1 MIKRSVLQN
10 KLNRNERLRVLFLND
25 VGFQY
30 GAGLAQFRQIQS
42 FLLMG
47 HEVMALCWQKGGEP
61 HIDII
66 PHKAEGAWKG
76 IRELNHLHFENGYT
90 KTEIVEEIIKEVQI
104 VRPDIVIVGNLH
116 NARWPLELFLGLYEL
131 DSLVIAYAH
140 DCYLFTGRCAYPG
153 DCRKYL
159 SGCDDSCVTADEY
172 PQLSPSEISEAWK
185 LRRKIFCNQDGI
197 PLATNSRWILRLA
210 QKALKGLRYAEVVYL
225 GVDERLFKPINGS
238 LARRLLK
245 IPENLFVIMCGAVNF
260 SDRRKGG
267 HFINEVASVMES
279 EAFFLLFGMN
289 AREYTSISS
298 VGFVGD
304 YRKMPLLYS
313 SADLFLATSLEEA
326 FGQTILEA
334 SACGR
339 PVVAFGVSG
348 VPEVARDGQNAR
360 LAKGISVDELVR
372 SIRFFM
378 DNPREREAFGKAGR
392 SMVKA
397 EFTLKKQG
405 ERWMHYLHHAA
416 ASLPEKRSN
425 VSKFSKSLVSKRSLI
440 KCSRFCIVTPCFNG
454 EEFIDDAI
462 ISVITQAGFFTI
474 HYHIQDGGS
483 TDGSLEKLQQW
494 EKRLCSGKFPKL
506 CTNFKFTFD
515 SGPDK
520 GMYDAINKGFARF
533 GVNHNDYMTW
543 LNADD
548 RLIQGTLAT
557 VAHLFDKF
565 QDIKWLGGR
574 SSLMDEKGSFRGL
587 FDLNPYPR
595 RSLRAGICD
604 GRHWG
609 FVMQEGTF
617 WRGDLWKKVDGLREG
632 LRLAGDFDLWRRFA
646 EHEDYVVVDFPL
658 AFHRRHPGQLSERLE
673 AYHAEVDSVVDEKLR
688 DSEWKRH
695 ENAAMFS
702 DGMERYGYSGRVLR
716 FNVSKIQWEVFE
728 ETYNCK
734 ALNSTAIVTPN
745 SVNIAKPALF
755 LDGIREREP
764 AYAQFNLLAGA
775 RWIIK
780 PFSTFTVEADETAMH
795 QILLRCRNLFQGL
808 RAKFLSGEEIFAKV
822 EIPYTGHERDCLV
835 MVKVPLKKGINALSL
850 ALASD
855 YAPIDS
861 LELWLLIISCEAVPV
876 SGMDDCGFL
885 TDVI

>member
-1 MIKRSVLQN
+1 VIKRSVLQN

-30 GAGLAQFRQIQS
+30 GAGLAQLRQVQS

-47 HEVMALCWQKGGEP
+47 HEVMALCWQKGAEP

-66 PHKAEGAWKG
+66 PHKAEGVWEG
-76 IRELNHLHFENGYT
+76 IRELNQLHFENGYI
-90 KTEIVEEIIKEVQI
+90 KIEIIEEIIKEVQI
-104 VRPDIVIVGNLH
+104 VSPDIIIVGNLH
-116 NARWPLELFLGLYEL
+116 GASWPLELFLELYEL

-140 DCYLFTGRCAYPG
+140 DCYLVTGRCAYPG
-153 DCRKYL
+153 DCGKYL
-159 SGCDDSCVTADEY
+159 SGCDDSCATADEY
-172 PQLSPSEISEAWK
+172 PQLSPFEISEAWK
-185 LRRKIFCNQDGI
+185 LRRKIFCGQDGI
-197 PLATNSRWILRLA
+197 PLATNSRWTLKLV
-210 QKALKGLRYAEVVYL
+210 QQALKGLRYAEVVYL
-225 GVDERLFKPINGS
+225 GLDERLFKPINGS
-238 LARRLLK
+238 LARRLLE
-245 IPENLFVIMCGAVNF
+245 IPEDLFVIMSGAVSF
-260 SDRRKGG
+260 SDRRKGV
-267 HFINEVASVMES
+267 HFINEVASVMGS

-289 AREYTSISS
+289 AKEYTSISS

-313 SADLFLATSLEEA
+313 SSDLFLATSLEEA

-339 PVVAFGVSG
+339 PVVAFDVYG
-348 VPEVARDGQNAR
+348 VPEVARNGQNAR
-360 LAKGISVDELVR
+360 LAEGISANELVR
-372 SIRFFM
+372 SIRYFM

-392 SMVKA
+392 SIVKA
-397 EFTLKKQG
+397 EFTLRKQG
-405 ERWMHYLHHAA
+405 ERWMHYLHNVA
-416 ASLPEKRSN
+416 ASLPEKRSS

-440 KCSRFCIVTPCFNG
+440 KCPRFCIVNPCFNG
-454 EEFIDDAI
+454 EDFIDDAI
-462 ISVITQAGFFTI
+462 TSVITQAGLFTI
-474 HYHIQDGGS
+474 HYHVQDGGS
-483 TDGSLEKLQQW
+483 TDGTLEKLHQW
-494 EKRLCSGKFPKL
+494 EKRLCSGKFLQL

-515 SGPDK
+515 SEPDK

-543 LNADD
+543 LNTDD
-548 RLIQGTLAT
+548 RLIQGALAT

-565 QDIKWLGGR
+565 PDVKWLGGR
-574 SSLMDEKGSFRGL
+574 PALMDEKGSFRGL

-617 WRGDLWKKVDGLREG
+617 WYGELWQKVHGLREG

-646 EHEDYVVVDFPL
+646 EHEDYVVADFPMAL
-658 AFHRRHPGQLSERLE
+658 HRKHPGQLSDRLE

-702 DGMERYGYSGRVLR
+702 DLMERYGYSGRVLR

-734 ALNSTAIVTPN
+734 ALNSTAIVTPS
-745 SVNIAKPALF
+745 SVDIAKPALF
-755 LDGIREREP
+755 LAGIREREP
-764 AYAQFNLLAGA
+764 AYPQFNLLAGA

-780 PFSTFTVEADETAMH
+780 PFSTFTIEADETAVH
-795 QILLRCRNLFQGL
+795 QIALRCRNLLQGL
-808 RAKFLSGEEIFAKV
+808 HAKFLSGDEMFAKV

-835 MVKVPLKKGINALSL
+835 MVKVTLKQGTNALSL
-850 ALASD
+850 ELLPD
-855 YAPIDS
+855 NAPNDPP
-861 LELWLLIISCEAVPV
+861 ELWLLVISCEAVPV
-876 SGMDDCGFL
+876 PGMDDCGFL